1 MRVGLGLRLLVVL
14 VVVVIAVVTSL
25 LVYLRMSTPSHVLKI
40 TTYSSAVPGIF
51 NYGALGCQDYYV
63 IIPGNS
69 VVVLYYHV
77 HGSVSVN
84 TARIQ
89 VAFPASIIRE
99 VLSELP
105 GSSNWSGV
113 IMVGVYVNGKLI
125 AFREDSSVIKEI
137 VRILTITNGTSIVIN
152 GTSNFPILYI
162 PYEVDFPAINLT
174 PNDSVALVIYSTVT
188 YTLPSCKVASEGEEA
203 RLMVR
208 NGWIGVVMSGAS
220 PTAEQLYEEGEYI
233 TEEPVI
239 YLVGVQ
245 EFMSQLPLELPTNA
259 RPFITGYAPT
269 FAIGEASISHD
280 G

>member
-1 MRVGLGLRLLVVL
+1 MVL
-14 VVVVIAVVTSL
+14 VVIAVAASL
-25 LVYLRMSTPSHVLKI
+25 LVYLHMSAPRHVIKI

-63 IIPGNS
+63 VIPGNS

-84 TARIQ
+84 TARIL
-89 VAFPASIIRE
+89 VSFPASIIRE
-99 VLSELP
+99 ALSEFP

-125 AFREDSSVIKEI
+125 AFREDLSVIKEI
-137 VRILTITNGTSIVIN
+137 VRILTITNGTSLVIN

-162 PYEVDFPAINLT
+162 PYEVDFPTINLT

-188 YTLPSCKVASEGEEA
+188 YTLPSCKVASEDEEA

-208 NGWIGVVMSGAS
+208 NGWIEVIMSGAS
-220 PTAEQLYEEGEYI
+220 PTAEQLYEGGEYI

-239 YLVGVQ
+239 CLVRVQ
-245 EFMSQLPLELPTNA
+245 GFMSQLPQELPTNV
-259 RPFITGYAPT
+259 RPFVTGYAPT